1 MPVPIAKGL
10 YSAVRARQKARIMAR
25 QSSSFASV
33 RRPPHPARGLIFP
46 IVLLLLV
53 IGGLVWLANS
63 VEEQPT
69 RPMEVEVTR
78 DAAK

>member
-1 MPVPIAKGL
+1 
-10 YSAVRARQKARIMAR
+10 MAR
-25 QSSSFASV
+25 HTSSFAPV
-33 RRPPHPARGLIFP
+33 RRPPHPARVLVIP

-53 IGGLVWLANS
+53 IGGLVWLASS

-69 RPMEVEVTR
+69 RPIEVEVTR